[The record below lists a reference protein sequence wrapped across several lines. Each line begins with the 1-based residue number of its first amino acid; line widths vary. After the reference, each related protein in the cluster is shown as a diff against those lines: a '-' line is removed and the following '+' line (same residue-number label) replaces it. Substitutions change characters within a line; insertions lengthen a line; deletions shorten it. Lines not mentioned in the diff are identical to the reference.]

1 MAPAGWYPPLMQL
14 YARVNIL
21 DGAAVRLPHG
31 TVDEVIHLDADP
43 VGRAKGWVE
52 KGADRLHVVD
62 LDAAIH
68 GDYRNR
74 PLIRE
79 IIAELD
85 IPVQVGGGGRSRLEI
100 DRLLD
105 VGAWRVVV
113 GTLALVDQ
121 VLFWEICREHPGKI
135 VVSLDIT
142 DDQEL
147 VTQGWTEGTG
157 MYLEE
162 SLIEL
167 SSAGAAAFMI
177 TEVGRDALEDPPNF
191 DALRTATDIV
201 DEEVIAAGGVRDLDD
216 FRELLKIDGLT
227 GVVVGREVTAGRFSV
242 EEALAVLRGA
252 SKDHGPW
259 SREELELAAE
269 DYKAVLNKAGDPTA
283 GSSGEVLERF
293 VRWLGG
299 GAP

>member
-1 MAPAGWYPPLMQL
+1 MQL

-31 TVDEVIHLDADP
+31 TVDEVIQLDADP

-74 PLIRE
+74 PLIRD

-85 IPVQVGGGGRSRLEI
+85 VPVQVGGGARSRLEI

-105 VGAWRVVV
+105 DGAWRVVV

-121 VLFWEICREHPGKI
+121 VLFWEINREHPGKI

-162 SLIEL
+162 TLIEL

-177 TEVGRDALEDPPNF
+177 TEVGRDALEDPPNL
-191 DALRTATDIV
+191 DALRTATNIV

-216 FRELLKIDGLT
+216 LRELLGIGIG

-242 EEALAVLRGA
+242 EEAHALLRGA
-252 SKDHGPW
+252 AKDQGPW
-259 SREELELAAE
+259 SREELAAAADE
-269 DYKAVLNKAGDPTA
+269 YKAVLDKAGDPTA

>member
-1 MAPAGWYPPLMQL
+1 MQL

-21 DGAAVRLPHG
+21 DGAAVRLPKG
-31 TVDEVIHLDADP
+31 TLDEVIHLDADP
-43 VGRAKGWVE
+43 VERAKGWVA
-52 KGADRLHVVD
+52 KGADRLHIVD

-74 PLIRE
+74 ALIRE

-85 IPVQVGGGGRSRLEI
+85 VPVQVGGGGRSRLEI

-105 VGAWRVVV
+105 VGAWRVVI

-142 DDQEL
+142 DEQEL

-162 SLIEL
+162 TLIEL

-177 TEVGRDALEDPPNF
+177 TEVGRDALEQPPNF
-191 DALRTATDIV
+191 EALRTATSIV

-216 FRELLKIDGLT
+216 IMELLRIDGLT

-242 EEALAVLRGA
+242 EEALALLRGA
-252 SKDHGPW
+252 GKGRGPW
-259 SREELELAAE
+259 SREELASAADE
-269 DYKAVLNKAGDPTA
+269 YRAVLDKAGAPAA
-283 GSSGEVLERF
+283 GTSREVLEGF

>member
-1 MAPAGWYPPLMQL
+1 MQL

-31 TVDEVIHLDADP
+31 TLDEVIHLDADC

-121 VLFWEICREHPGKI
+121 VLFWEICRSHPGKI

-142 DDQEL
+142 KDQEL

-162 SLIEL
+162 TLIEL

-177 TEVGRDALEDPPNF
+177 TEVGRDALAESPYF
-191 DALRTATDIV
+191 DALRTATAIV

-216 FRELLKIDGLT
+216 LRELNNIGVG

-242 EEALAVLRGA
+242 EEALDLLHGA
-252 SKDHGPW
+252 AKARGPW
-259 SREELELAAE
+259 SHDELAAAAAE
-269 DYKAVLNKAGDPTA
+269 YRTVLDKAGDSAATSPT
-283 GSSGEVLERF
+283 EVLDGF

>member
-1 MAPAGWYPPLMQL
+1 MQL

-31 TVDEVIHLDADP
+31 TLDEVIHLDADC

-85 IPVQVGGGGRSRLEI
+85 IPVQVGGGGRSQLEI

-121 VLFWEICREHPGKI
+121 VLFWEICRSHPGKI

-142 DDQEL
+142 KDQEL

-162 SLIEL
+162 TLIEL

-177 TEVGRDALEDPPNF
+177 TEVGRDALAESPYF
-191 DALRTATDIV
+191 DALRTATAIV

-216 FRELLKIDGLT
+216 LRELNNIGVG

-242 EEALAVLRGA
+242 EEALDLIHGA
-252 SKDHGPW
+252 AKARGPW
-259 SREELELAAE
+259 SQDELAAAAAE
-269 DYKAVLNKAGDPTA
+269 YRTVLDKAGDSVATSPT
-283 GSSGEVLERF
+283 EVLDGF

>member
-1 MAPAGWYPPLMQL
+1 MQL

-21 DGAAVRLPHG
+21 NGAAVRLPHG
-31 TVDEVIHLDADP
+31 TIDEIIHLDADC

-62 LDAAIH
+62 LNAAIY
-68 GDYRNR
+68 GDYSNR

-79 IIAELD
+79 MIAEVD
-85 IPVQVGGGGRSRLEI
+85 VPVQVGGGGRSRLEI

-121 VLFWEICREHPGKI
+121 VQFWEICREHPGRI
-135 VVSLDIT
+135 VVSLDIK
-142 DDQEL
+142 DDMEL

-162 SLIEL
+162 TLIEL
-167 SSAGAAAFMI
+167 SSAGAAGYMI
-177 TEVGRDALEDPPNF
+177 TEVGRDALVDPPNF
-191 DALRTATDIV
+191 PALRAATEIV

-216 FRELLKIDGLT
+216 LRELLKIKGVT
-227 GVVVGREVTAGRFSV
+227 GVVVGREVTAGRFTV
-242 EEALAVLRGA
+242 DDALALLRGA
-252 SKDHGPW
+252 GKYQGPW
-259 SREELELAAE
+259 SRDELLHAADE
-269 DYKAVLNKAGDPTA
+269 YRILLNKEGDAQAGV
-283 GSSGEVLERF
+283 SSEVLERF

-299 GAP
+299 GVP

>member
-1 MAPAGWYPPLMQL
+1 MQL

-21 DGAAVRLPHG
+21 DGAAVRLPRG
-31 TVDEVIHLDADP
+31 TLDEVIHLDADP
-43 VGRAKGWVE
+43 VERARGWVV
-52 KGADRLHVVD
+52 KGADRLHIVD
-62 LDAAIH
+62 LDAAIY
-68 GDYRNR
+68 GDYKNR
-74 PLIRE
+74 PVIRE

-85 IPVQVGGGGRSRLEI
+85 VPVQVGGGGRSQLEI

-121 VLFWEICREHPGKI
+121 VLFWEICRSHPGKI

-142 DDQEL
+142 KDQEL

-162 SLIEL
+162 TLIEL
-167 SSAGAAAFMI
+167 SSAGAAGYMI
-177 TEVGRDALEDPPNF
+177 TEVGRDALTDAPNLE
-191 DALRTATDIV
+191 ALQTATSIV

-216 FRELLKIDGLT
+216 LRELLSIGVG
-227 GVVVGREVTAGRFSV
+227 GVVVGREVTAGRFTV
-242 EEALAVLRGA
+242 EEARDMLQGA
-252 SKDHGPW
+252 AKARGPW
-259 SREELELAAE
+259 SREELAVAAA
-269 DYKAVLNKAGDPTA
+269 DYRAVLDKAGDSAA
-283 GSSGEVLERF
+283 GASREILDGF
-293 VRWLGG
+293 VRWLSG

>member
-1 MAPAGWYPPLMQL
+1 MQL

-31 TVDEVIHLDADP
+31 TIDEVIHLDSDP
-43 VGRAKGWVE
+43 VARAKGWVA
-52 KGADRLHVVD
+52 KGADRLHVAD
-62 LDAAIH
+62 LNAAIH
-68 GDYRNR
+68 GDYGNR

-85 IPVQVGGGGRSRLEI
+85 IPVQVGGGNRSQLEV
-100 DRLLD
+100 DRMLD

-121 VLFWEICREHPGKI
+121 VLFWEICRSHPGKI
-135 VVSLDIT
+135 VVSLDINANE
-142 DDQEL
+142 EL

-157 MYLEE
+157 TYLEE
-162 SLIEL
+162 TLIEL

-177 TEVGRDALEDPPNF
+177 TEVGRDALVDPPNF
-191 DALRTATDIV
+191 EALRTATAIV
-201 DEEVIAAGGVRDLDD
+201 DEEVIASGGVRDLDD
-216 FRELLKIDGLT
+216 IRELLKIDGVT
-227 GVVVGREVTAGRFSV
+227 GVVVGREVTAGHFTV
-242 EEALAVLRGA
+242 EEALALMRGA
-252 SKDHGPW
+252 GKDLGPW
-259 SREELELAAE
+259 SREELAVAADE
-269 DYKAVLNKAGDPTA
+269 YRAVLDKAAA
-283 GSSGEVLERF
+283 GAASSSREVLDGF